1 VTRRARVC
9 RFSPRASLR
18 GATLTAL
25 LVSCLS
31 VSASADDPVR
41 RRGSTIKWVDRSGA
55 HPGQRALPGR
65 SWDETLPSWV
75 RSVEVVRDD
84 EPIYR
89 APAPQAARRGAAE
102 LGAHLPVYAVNNALG
117 CDGAWFQVGPE
128 AWICE
133 SGVQATDV
141 PALRADAVLRAP
153 ESGLPHDY
161 YFVGELGSF
170 GYRELE
176 SAETGTP
183 ATQLEP
189 GFAIAVLRS
198 KERDPND
205 MFGLTSH
212 SLWVPLRDVRPARPS
227 LFAGERR
234 ALGASEVQAWAR
246 DDKTPLYDAPNGR
259 IVERVA
265 RRTPLVAL
273 SRVSTRQGKTFLR
286 LADER
291 YVEATKVF
299 TRTAAP
305 PPAGLLRPNER
316 YIDVDLGAQVLTVY
330 EGETALFSTLIS
342 SGRGTGDSEEA
353 TPLGEH
359 RLWVKLVSSDM
370 DNLENEE
377 ASRYYSMQAV
387 PWVMYFEGGYGL
399 HGAFWHD
406 DFGKRRSHGC
416 VNLSPR
422 DASQIF
428 QLTSPHL
435 PAGWS
440 AVLPTDYEPGTL
452 VRVRDSLRN
461 HGR

>member
-1 VTRRARVC
+1 MIERS
-9 RFSPRASLR
+9 SPRGFTFRA
-18 GATLTAL
+18 AAHVAL
-25 LVSCLS
+25 LVSC
-31 VSASADDPVR
+31 VAASASADGPAH
-41 RRGSTIKWVDRSGA
+41 RRGSTITWVDRSGV
-55 HPGQRALPGR
+55 HTGTTERPLPGR
-65 SWDETLPSWV
+65 SWEETLPSWV
-75 RSVEVVRDD
+75 RSVEVLRDE
-84 EPIYR
+84 EPIYA
-89 APAPQAARRGAAE
+89 APAPKAARRGAAE
-102 LGAHLPVYAVNNALG
+102 LGARLPVYAVRNAEG
-117 CDGAWFQVGPE
+117 CAGAWFQIGPA

-133 SGVQATDV
+133 SGVQATES
-141 PALRADAVLRAP
+141 PALGADATLRAP

-170 GYRELE
+170 GYRELA

-189 GFAIAVLRS
+189 GFAIAVKLR
-198 KERDPND
+198 KARDPND
-205 MFGLTSH
+205 VFGLTSH
-212 SLWVPLRDVRPARPS
+212 SLWVPLRDVHPARPS
-227 LFAGERR
+227 LFAGVS
-234 ALGASEVQAWAR
+234 AAQASATTHAWAR
-246 DDKTPLYDAPNGR
+246 ENDTPLYDAPNGR
-259 IVERVA
+259 IVERAA
-265 RRTPLVAL
+265 RRTPLTVE
-273 SRVSTRQGKTFLR
+273 SRITTRQGRAFLH
-286 LADER
+286 LENER
-291 YVEATKVF
+291 YVEASRVF
-299 TRTAAP
+299 AQTFSP
-305 PPAGLLRPNER
+305 PPAGLTRPNER

-330 EGETALFSTLIS
+330 EGEKALFSTLVS

-422 DASQIF
+422 DASRLF

-452 VRVRDSLRN
+452 VRIRDSSQQN
-461 HGR
+461 HSR